1 MLSKKLKILVTNDD
15 GYRAKGINVI
25 KNLLSAYGDVTVI
38 APYEPQSGKSA
49 SLTLDRPLRLEHLEK
64 SEGVNGNIIDTYTL
78 TGTPADCV
86 KMAMNTF
93 FSLDNKPDIL
103 VSGINHGSNASVA
116 SLYSGTLGAA
126 AEATVYGIP
135 AMGLSI
141 DTHNPDADFAPV
153 EHYLETIMS
162 KFLEYPPRSGV
173 YLNINFPCI
182 PVAEIKGIR
191 FAKQGSGIWINE
203 YEKRTD
209 PHGKPYYWMCGEFM
223 DTESSETG
231 DHHVVENKYIS
242 VVPQMIDTTDYN
254 EMKRMSHDW
263 NL

>member
-1 MLSKKLKILVTNDD
+1 MLNKKLKILVTNDD

-25 KNLLSAYGDVTVI
+25 KKLLSAYGDVTVI
-38 APYEPQSGKSA
+38 APYEPQSGKST

-64 SEGVNGNIIDTYTL
+64 SEGVNGNCIDTYTL

-135 AMGLSI
+135 AIGLSI
-141 DTHNPDADFAPV
+141 DTHNPNADFAPV
-153 EHYLETIMS
+153 EHYLETIIS
-162 KFLEYPPRSGV
+162 KFMKFPPRSGV
-173 YLNINFPCI
+173 YLNINFPDI
-182 PVAEIKGIR
+182 PVEEIKGIR
-191 FAKQGSGIWINE
+191 FAKQGNGIWINE

-223 DTESSETG
+223 DTDSSETG

-242 VVPQMIDTTDYN
+242 IVPHMIDTTDYN
-254 EMKRMSHDW
+254 EMKRMSNDW